1 MRTLIKLFTTIF
13 ALVLLFSCYRKEDS
27 SLFVIEKDGRYGY
40 VNAKGDTIIDCVYP
54 WVYTDTII
62 RIGFVVDHAGHIQC
76 FNNKGKYLF
85 DVFKYDNGPD
95 APKEGLFR
103 IINKNGLMGFADTIG
118 NLVIPPKYKLAYP
131 SRYRSPQ
138 ILAIRPM
145 VFYITQ
151 REITYVG
158 SITAPE
164 VVGFI
169 PMKVRLCTAG
179 GSIPII

>member
-54 WVYTDTII
+54 WVYTDTIV

-103 IINKNGLMGFADTIG
+103 IMNKNGLMGFADTIG
-118 NLVIPPKYKLAYP
+118 TLSFLRNTNLHIP
-131 SRYRSPQ
+131 S
-138 ILAIRPM
+138 
-145 VFYITQ
+145 
-151 REITYVG
+151 
-158 SITAPE
+158 
-164 VVGFI
+164 
-169 PMKVRLCTAG
+169 
-179 GSIPII
+179 